1 MSIHKN
7 FYEGVLLCLGVMDIL
22 VTLGRRKIIKIVNF
36 KVINM
41 LKASK
46 IRKNPY
52 VSKRK
57 WLKTNVYFSSQL
69 LANNALI
76 AKSSLVL
83 H

>member
-46 IRKNPY
+46 NRKIPIC
-52 VSKRK
+52 SKMTKLPMRP
-57 WLKTNVYFSSQL
+57 LK
-69 LANNALI
+69 
-76 AKSSLVL
+76 
-83 H
+83 

>member
-1 MSIHKN
+1 MSIHKK

-22 VTLGRRKIIKIVNF
+22 VTLGRRKIIKILNF

-57 WLKTNVYFSSQL
+57 
-69 LANNALI
+69 
-76 AKSSLVL
+76 
-83 H
+83 